1 VKRCGI
7 YEEKEKEEFPME
19 FSLVPLLLGNRDIS
33 VEAKKALAEN
43 RLQDAAAILIEQN
56 GLSCVEAG
64 QLLDISAC

>member
-1 VKRCGI
+1 
-7 YEEKEKEEFPME
+7 ME

-33 VEAKKALAEN
+33 IEAKKALAEN

-64 QLLDISAC
+64 QLLNVAAC